1 MKTQFCKH
9 QENVQS
15 IRSPEK
21 HAAIQYTDKILQG
34 RGVKLLKDMG
44 TLTNFHDIS
53 HTIANRC
60 FCVFSFCYSC
70 KFSLSLLM
78 PTIGFFYTTCYIK
91 LIFHSRYESASL
103 LLIYGCY
110 VLVLCFD
117 IKINQYLMKK
127 FSPCC
132 TCFTK
137 AVEENAEQQPLVG
150 WREESG
156 PLIRQQSRTD
166 SGIFQDELDYSQL
179 STSLHGLDEIS
190 EGISIITA
198 VSGTPHA
205 CLHQLWPRADS
216 EIALRFCSQKNSS
229 LVFK

>member
-1 MKTQFCKH
+1 MQLYNTQTRFC
-9 QENVQS
+9 
-15 IRSPEK
+15 
-21 HAAIQYTDKILQG
+21 
-34 RGVKLLKDMG
+34 RGGELIKLLKDMG
-44 TLTNFHDIS
+44 SLTNFHDIS

-91 LIFHSRYESASL
+91 LVFHSRYESASL

-137 AVEENAEQQPLVG
+137 TVEENAEQQPLVG

-198 VSGTPHA
+198 VSSTPRA
-205 CLHQLWPRADS
+205 CLCQL
-216 EIALRFCSQKNSS
+216 
-229 LVFK
+229 

>member
-1 MKTQFCKH
+1 MTL
-9 QENVQS
+9 
-15 IRSPEK
+15 
-21 HAAIQYTDKILQG
+21 AIQLQIDAF
-34 RGVKLLKDMG
+34 VCSPFA
-44 TLTNFHDIS
+44 THANFH
-53 HTIANRC
+53 
-60 FCVFSFCYSC
+60 
-70 KFSLSLLM
+70 SLLM
-78 PTIGFFYTTCYIK
+78 PTIGFFNTTCYIK

-137 AVEENAEQQPLVG
+137 AMEENAEQQPLVG

-166 SGIFQDELDYSQL
+166 SGIFQDELDYSHL

-190 EGISIITA
+190 EGIRVITA
-198 VSGTPHA
+198 VSSTPHA
-205 CLHQLWPRADS
+205 WPCPS
-216 EIALRFCSQKNSS
+216 
-229 LVFK
+229 